1 MDSERF
7 FALVGNPNIGKTTLF
22 NALTGLRQKVAN
34 YPGVTVEKKEGTA
47 RDRHGNQYKV
57 LDLPG
62 AYSLEAKSPDEEVT
76 RAVLRGER
84 ADTPQPDVV
93 VCLVDAS
100 NLERHFYL
108 ATQVMELGLPTIV
121 VLNKTDEAK
130 ELGITVA
137 AKKLEERLGVPVVPM
152 QANERVGMEALQ
164 VALSS
169 KELAKPQ
176 WRPVEGNAAAR
187 YEAIDQLL
195 SGTVARSE
203 EERLTPADKWDQVLV
218 HPVWGWVVLLSI
230 LAGLFYAIFSLSG
243 YPMDWIDAGFAW
255 LGECVGNRMQEG
267 DFRSLITEGIIGG
280 VGGVVIFLP
289 QILMLFFFISLMEN
303 TGYLARVSFMMDRLM
318 SGVGLNGNAFIP
330 VLSSYACAIPGI
342 MATRTMESPRARL
355 ITILVAPIT
364 SCSARLPVY
373 LMLIALMLPLGTATQ
388 KAFVM
393 WGLYILS
400 ILGVY
405 FFAWIFNRTLKKTE
419 TTLTIL
425 ELPTY
430 QRPSWREIG
439 LQILDRGKIFVRR
452 AGTVIL
458 ALSIL
463 LWAMVTYPKNHEYE
477 KRVAAAESIL
487 ETQIELSENL
497 TPQIEVLISIEK
509 EVAEQNVKLVL
520 RSILEE
526 KQTQLSVAN
535 RIIESKSEEIRD
547 LTTKKLAHSAAGRLG
562 KAIEPGIE
570 PLGYDWKMGVG
581 LVASFAA
588 REVFVSTMS
597 IIYLGEDKTEEGGT
611 VSKKMAAEKRADGQP
626 AYNLRTCLSLLVFY
640 VFAMQCLSTVAV
652 TRRETN
658 SWRWAIFQVV
668 YLTGFAYLAAFATYQ
683 ISGFF
688 IA

>member
-1 MDSERF
+1 MQPTSLLDKSTMDSERF

-164 VALSS
+164 VALSG
-169 KELAKPQ
+169 KELA
-176 WRPVEGNAAAR
+176 RPRWEPVKGNPAAR

-195 SGTVARSE
+195 LGTVARSE
-203 EERLTPADKWDQVLV
+203 DERLTPTDKWDQVLV

-243 YPMDWIDAGFAW
+243 YPMGCIDAGFAW
-255 LGECVGNRMQEG
+255 LGECVEVRMQEG

-318 SGVGLNGNAFIP
+318 SGVGLNGKAFIP

-342 MATRTMESPRARL
+342 MATRTMESPRDRL

-393 WGLYILS
+393 LGLYILS

-405 FFAWIFNRTLKKTE
+405 FFAWIFNRMLKKTE

-458 ALSIL
+458 GLSIL
-463 LWAMVTYPKNHEYE
+463 LWALTTYPK
-477 KRVAAAESIL
+477 SD
-487 ETQIELSENL
+487 SEDGR
-497 TPQIEVLISIEK
+497 
-509 EVAEQNVKLVL
+509 EQ
-520 RSILEE
+520 
-526 KQTQLSVAN
+526 
-535 RIIESKSEEIRD
+535 
-547 LTTKKLAHSAAGRLG
+547 LAHSAAGRLG
-562 KAIEPGIE
+562 KAIEPVIE

-597 IIYLGEDKTEEGGT
+597 IIYLGEDKTGDEEEEGKGT
-611 VSKKMAAEKRADGQP
+611 IRKRMAAEKRADGQP

-668 YLTGFAYLAAFATYQ
+668 YRTGFAYLAAFATYQ

>member
-164 VALSS
+164 VALSG
-169 KELAKPQ
+169 KELA
-176 WRPVEGNAAAR
+176 RPRWEPVKGNPAAR

-195 SGTVARSE
+195 LGTVARSE
-203 EERLTPADKWDQVLV
+203 DERLTPTDKWDQVLV

-318 SGVGLNGNAFIP
+318 SGVGLNGKAFIP

-342 MATRTMESPRARL
+342 MATRTMESPRDRL

-405 FFAWIFNRTLKKTE
+405 FFAWIFNRMLKKTE

-458 ALSIL
+458 GLSIL
-463 LWAMVTYPKNHEYE
+463 LWALTTYPK
-477 KRVAAAESIL
+477 SD
-487 ETQIELSENL
+487 SEDGSD
-497 TPQIEVLISIEK
+497 Q
-509 EVAEQNVKLVL
+509 
-520 RSILEE
+520 
-526 KQTQLSVAN
+526 
-535 RIIESKSEEIRD
+535 
-547 LTTKKLAHSAAGRLG
+547 LAHSAAGRLG
-562 KAIEPGIE
+562 KAIEPVIE

-597 IIYLGEDKTEEGGT
+597 IIYLGEDKTGDEEEEGKGT
-611 VSKKMAAEKRADGQP
+611 IRKRMAAEKRADGQP
-626 AYNLRTCLSLLVFY
+626 AYSLRTCLSLLVFY

>member
-164 VALSS
+164 VALSG
-169 KELAKPQ
+169 KELA
-176 WRPVEGNAAAR
+176 RPRWEPVKGNPAAR
-187 YEAIDQLL
+187 YEAMDQLL
-195 SGTVARSE
+195 LGTVARSE
-203 EERLTPADKWDQVLV
+203 DERLTPTDKWDQVLV

-318 SGVGLNGNAFIP
+318 SGVGLNGKAFIP

-342 MATRTMESPRARL
+342 MATRTMESPRDRL

-405 FFAWIFNRTLKKTE
+405 FFAWIFNRMLKKTE

-458 ALSIL
+458 GLSIL
-463 LWAMVTYPKNHEYE
+463 LWALTTYPK
-477 KRVAAAESIL
+477 SD
-487 ETQIELSENL
+487 SEDGR
-497 TPQIEVLISIEK
+497 
-509 EVAEQNVKLVL
+509 EQ
-520 RSILEE
+520 
-526 KQTQLSVAN
+526 
-535 RIIESKSEEIRD
+535 
-547 LTTKKLAHSAAGRLG
+547 LAHSAAGRLG
-562 KAIEPGIE
+562 KTIEPVIE

-597 IIYLGEDKTEEGGT
+597 IIYLGEDKTGDEEEEGKGT
-611 VSKKMAAEKRADGQP
+611 IRKRMAAEKRADGQP

>member
-1 MDSERF
+1 
-7 FALVGNPNIGKTTLF
+7 
-22 NALTGLRQKVAN
+22 
-34 YPGVTVEKKEGTA
+34 
-47 RDRHGNQYKV
+47 
-57 LDLPG
+57 
-62 AYSLEAKSPDEEVT
+62 
-76 RAVLRGER
+76 
-84 ADTPQPDVV
+84 
-93 VCLVDAS
+93 
-100 NLERHFYL
+100 
-108 ATQVMELGLPTIV
+108 
-121 VLNKTDEAK
+121 
-130 ELGITVA
+130 
-137 AKKLEERLGVPVVPM
+137 
-152 QANERVGMEALQ
+152 MEALQ

-203 EERLTPADKWDQVLV
+203 EERLTPTDKWDQVLV

-318 SGVGLNGNAFIP
+318 SGVGLNGKAFIP

-342 MATRTMESPRARL
+342 MATRTMESPRDRL

-658 SWRWAIFQVV
+658 SLSLIH
-668 YLTGFAYLAAFATYQ
+668 
-683 ISGFF
+683 I
-688 IA
+688 

>member
-1 MDSERF
+1 MQPTSLLDKSTMDSERF

-164 VALSS
+164 VALSG
-169 KELAKPQ
+169 KELA
-176 WRPVEGNAAAR
+176 RPRWEPVKGNPAAR
-187 YEAIDQLL
+187 YEAMDQLL
-195 SGTVARSE
+195 LGTVARSE
-203 EERLTPADKWDQVLV
+203 DERLTPTDKWDQVLV

-318 SGVGLNGNAFIP
+318 SGVGLNGKAFIP

-342 MATRTMESPRARL
+342 MATRTMESPRDRL

-405 FFAWIFNRTLKKTE
+405 FFAWIFNRMLKKTE

-452 AGTVIL
+452 AGSVIL
-458 ALSIL
+458 GLSIL
-463 LWAMVTYPKNHEYE
+463 LWALTTYPK
-477 KRVAAAESIL
+477 SD
-487 ETQIELSENL
+487 SEDGR
-497 TPQIEVLISIEK
+497 
-509 EVAEQNVKLVL
+509 EQ
-520 RSILEE
+520 
-526 KQTQLSVAN
+526 
-535 RIIESKSEEIRD
+535 
-547 LTTKKLAHSAAGRLG
+547 LAHSAAGRLG
-562 KAIEPGIE
+562 KTIEPVIE

-597 IIYLGEDKTEEGGT
+597 IIYLGEDKTGDEEEEGKGT
-611 VSKKMAAEKRADGQP
+611 IRKRMAAEKRADGQP

>member
-164 VALSS
+164 VALSG
-169 KELAKPQ
+169 KELA
-176 WRPVEGNAAAR
+176 RPRWEPVKGNPAAR

-195 SGTVARSE
+195 LGTVARSE
-203 EERLTPADKWDQVLV
+203 DERLTPTDKWDQVLV

-318 SGVGLNGNAFIP
+318 SGVGLNGKAFIP

-342 MATRTMESPRARL
+342 MATRTMESPRDRL

-405 FFAWIFNRTLKKTE
+405 FFAWIFNRMLKKTE

-452 AGTVIL
+452 AGSVIL
-458 ALSIL
+458 GLSIL
-463 LWAMVTYPKNHEYE
+463 LWALTTYPK
-477 KRVAAAESIL
+477 SD
-487 ETQIELSENL
+487 SEDGR
-497 TPQIEVLISIEK
+497 
-509 EVAEQNVKLVL
+509 EQ
-520 RSILEE
+520 
-526 KQTQLSVAN
+526 
-535 RIIESKSEEIRD
+535 
-547 LTTKKLAHSAAGRLG
+547 LAHSAAGRLG
-562 KAIEPGIE
+562 KTIEPVIE

-597 IIYLGEDKTEEGGT
+597 IIYLGEDKTGDEEEEGKGT
-611 VSKKMAAEKRADGQP
+611 IRKRMAAEKRADGQP